1 MRADRLR
8 PLIAEY
14 PSRGTLPRD
23 TSPTGDIM
31 SETSFSNRESPRP
44 APRLARVRDGA
55 VFALGLG
62 LGALAAYL
70 LDPNAGARRRAV
82 FGDQARSAA
91 RSSGRRGLKAL
102 RHTRNQLGGVLA
114 NATAFFTPVGPASDR
129 KLVERLRSRLGHVAQ
144 HLEKL
149 ELDVHRGDVLVRGQ
163 LKESEVQSLL
173 KTIASTRG
181 VRSVTDNIERY
192 SEGQQPLQ

>member
-1 MRADRLR
+1 MVERRF
-8 PLIAEY
+8 
-14 PSRGTLPRD
+14 
-23 TSPTGDIM
+23 PTP
-31 SETSFSNRESPRP
+31 ESPRG
-44 APRLARVRDGA
+44 ATGFTRFRDGA

-82 FGDQARSAA
+82 FGDQARSVA
-91 RSSGRRGLKAL
+91 RSSGRKGIKAL
-102 RHTRNQLGGVLA
+102 RHTRNQLEGALA
-114 NATAFFTPVGPASDR
+114 NATALFTPVGPASDR
-129 KLVERLRSRLGHVAQ
+129 KLAERIRSRLGHVAR

-149 ELDVHRGDVLVRGQ
+149 ELDVHKGDVLVRGQ
-163 LKESEVQSLL
+163 LDEREVQPLL

-181 VRSVTDNIERY
+181 VRSVTDNIERS

>member
-1 MRADRLR
+1 MVERGFSTPEA
-8 PLIAEY
+8 
-14 PSRGTLPRD
+14 SRHLPR
-23 TSPTGDIM
+23 
-31 SETSFSNRESPRP
+31 F
-44 APRLARVRDGA
+44 ARVRDSA

-102 RHTRNQLGGVLA
+102 RHTRNQLEGALA
-114 NATAFFTPVGPASDR
+114 NATAFFTPAGPASDR
-129 KLVERLRSRLGHVAQ
+129 KLLDRIRSRLGHVAH

-149 ELDVHRGDVLVRGQ
+149 ELDVHRGDVLIRGKLVEREIQ
-163 LKESEVQSLL
+163 PLL
-173 KTIASTRG
+173 QAIASTRG
-181 VRSVTDNIERY
+181 VRTVTDNIERAG
-192 SEGQQPLQ
+192 EEQHPLQ